1 MRRLE
6 GRGGGAEHRDSG
18 CVPEQSAAEPAQDEG
33 GVEQGAGA
41 DGRAVGDG
49 DCVRGGAGEGGVRR
63 TGRVQS
69 VHRALLEEMDR
80 PGRRLVDV
88 LGATAGVVER
98 ETSGMSEGRQ
108 EPWLEMKPLQ
118 RPFYFVPPSAAQA
131 AQAPEGAGDLER
143 NSRLLVQQGLA
154 LLGFPPGPVD
164 GDFGPKTRSAVTS
177 WQEAKGYEATG
188 SLTAAQ
194 AQVLIAVGG
203 RCVRS
208 RVGRRSSR
216 ATRSRSGRNCHDAR
230 TRTDGDGRRRSG
242 WSGSGLPRRRSARR
256 RKMRVA
262 GRRTHVG
269 GRFGVRE
276 RTHARNAAGIPSI
289 HE

>member
-6 GRGGGAEHRDSG
+6 GRGGGLNIVILDACRNNPLPSRRKTKGALSRGLARMDAPSET
-18 CVPEQSAAEPAQDEG
+18 VIVYAAAPGMVAY
-33 GVEQGAGA
+33 
-41 DGRAVGDG
+41 DGT
-49 DCVRGGAGEGGVRR
+49 GEFSPF
-63 TGRVQS
+63 TG
-69 VHRALLEEMDR
+69 ALLEEMDR

-98 ETSGMSEGRQ
+98 ETSGMPEGRQ

-177 WQEAKGYEATG
+177 WQEAKG
-188 SLTAAQ
+188 
-194 AQVLIAVGG
+194 
-203 RCVRS
+203 
-208 RVGRRSSR
+208 
-216 ATRSRSGRNCHDAR
+216 
-230 TRTDGDGRRRSG
+230 
-242 WSGSGLPRRRSARR
+242 
-256 RKMRVA
+256 
-262 GRRTHVG
+262 
-269 GRFGVRE
+269 
-276 RTHARNAAGIPSI
+276 
-289 HE
+289 